1 MCQFIQKIMSKLKEW
16 QSRLNVKIDQVGLER
31 IAHFLVAAWVVAECK
46 AYGIGVG
53 CIGSLVIVTL
63 AFVKEKFLDKY
74 FSASDFWYS
83 ALGGFTSLA
92 LMALKDM
99 IG

>member
-1 MCQFIQKIMSKLKEW
+1 MSKLKEW

-31 IAHFLVAAWVVAECK
+31 IAHFLVAAWVVAEFK
-46 AYGIGVG
+46 DYGIGAG
-53 CIGSLVIVTL
+53 CIGFLFIVVL

-83 ALGGFTSLA
+83 VIGGFVSLV

-99 IG
+99 VG